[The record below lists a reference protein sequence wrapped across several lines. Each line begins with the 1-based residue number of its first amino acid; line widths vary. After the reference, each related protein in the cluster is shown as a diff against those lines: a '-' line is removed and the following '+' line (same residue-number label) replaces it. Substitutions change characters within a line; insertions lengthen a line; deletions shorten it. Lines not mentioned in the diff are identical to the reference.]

1 MTGPPGT
8 LGRSHRKSVGQGNTG
23 EVPAESGPWDE
34 CVPYLVDLH
43 ADKRAT
49 YTAAAGE
56 YSVFGAA
63 CGFGETIICSRREPT
78 TASCR
83 CRADNGNHYSGP
95 GSMSHQWW
103 RTTLSGKAAAYRT
116 AIIISWPDWR
126 NTAPSPR
133 PQNADGGA
141 DTRLRPGPAMTDRP
155 APAWNLFPSREPLY
169 APISPM
175 PDQQPEPSVAAT
187 QMPLARSEVLGS
199 IFETCL

>member
-1 MTGPPGT
+1 MTRRAEWRPGLRSSSASNPGRCGQQPPPSVSTAWPPAGAHAWSRCRELTGPPGT

-56 YSVFGAA
+56 YSAFGAA

-95 GSMSHQWW
+95 VSMSHQWW

-116 AIIISWPDWR
+116 AIIISRSDWR

-133 PQNADGGA
+133 PQNADA
-141 DTRLRPGPAMTDRP
+141 ARTPGCAL
-155 APAWNLFPSREPLY
+155 A
-169 APISPM
+169 
-175 PDQQPEPSVAAT
+175 QP
-187 QMPLARSEVLGS
+187 
-199 IFETCL
+199 